1 MSSIDR
7 VLRADALHFD
17 LREEEREA
25 THPDTLERDGRS
37 SRTLLKEGPL
47 RVTLIV
53 IRPGGGI
60 PEHEAQSP
68 IAIQALRG
76 AVDVHAGGETHR
88 LAPNEL
94 LAIDTGVP
102 HSLSSEEGAAIL
114 LTVTHLVEEG

>member
-17 LREEEREA
+17 LAEEEREA

-53 IRPGGGI
+53 LGPGGGI
-60 PEHEAQSP
+60 PEHEAQNP
-68 IAIQALRG
+68 ITLQALHG
-76 AVDVHAGGETHR
+76 AVDVRVGEDTYR
-88 LAPNEL
+88 LVPGEL
-94 LAIDTGVP
+94 LAIDGNVT
-102 HSLSSEEGAAIL
+102 HHISSDDGAAFL
-114 LTVTHLVEEG
+114 LTVTHP